1 MPSAERKDRMRLQ
14 IAFDMTDLEKALVV
28 AAAVAPYASI
38 LEIGSLLLLKHGVK
52 AVERFRETLPDKT
65 LLADAKIVDRGK
77 NTVTMLVQAGAD
89 WVTVM
94 AGTGKE
100 VIHSVST
107 TAHELHKSV
116 MLDLL
121 DACSLGQS
129 ALDAKSL
136 GVNALLFHKPYEQK
150 EDPLAFADK
159 WEMVRGNTNLPIFI
173 SGKIT
178 RDSVEKIKIL
188 NPDGLVIGKAIIEAL
203 NPAEEAKFFFDSFSS

>member
-1 MPSAERKDRMRLQ
+1 M
-14 IAFDMTDLEKALVV
+14 
-28 AAAVAPYASI
+28 
-38 LEIGSLLLLKHGVK
+38 LLKHGVK
-52 AVERFRETLPDKT
+52 AVEKFRETLPDKT

-100 VIHSVST
+100 VIHSVAT

-178 RDSVEKIKIL
+178 RESVEKIQIL
-188 NPDGLVIGKAIIEAL
+188 NPDGLVIGKAIIEAP
-203 NPAEEAKFFFDSFSS
+203 NPAEEAKFFFESFSS